1 MPMSS
6 FWSRLRRPITALA
19 PMEDVTDTVFRRIV
33 ARCGPPDVFFTEFTS
48 TDGLCSA
55 GRPAVSHRLVYTEE
69 ERPIVA
75 QIWGTKPELHYRAAR
90 EVAAMGFDGIDINM
104 GCPVKKIV
112 KGGAC
117 AAMIDNPSLA
127 AEVIRA
133 TREGAGDLPVSVKT
147 RCGYRRWR
155 TEDWAAFLLEQRP
168 EALIVHGRIAKDES
182 KLPARWE
189 EIATVVRLRDEA
201 RSDVLVLGNGDVRSL
216 GEVEEKA
223 RLYGVDGVMVGRGIF
238 ETPFLFRNHTP
249 EPWPVESR
257 LDLLLQH
264 LALYRGTWG
273 ERHYPRLKKFYKMY
287 VAGFAGAAHLR
298 SGLME
303 TDSLSEAEELV
314 RRWLEAHAAV
324 AAT

>member
-1 MPMSS
+1 
-6 FWSRLRRPITALA
+6 
-19 PMEDVTDTVFRRIV
+19 MEDVTDTVFRRIV
-33 ARCGPPDVFFTEFTS
+33 ARCGAPDVFFTEFTS

-55 GRPAVSHRLVYTEE
+55 GRAAVSHRLAYTEE

-75 QIWGTKPELHYRAAR
+75 QIWGTKPELHYLAAR
-90 EVAAMGFDGIDINM
+90 EIAAMGFDGIDINM

-117 AAMIDNPSLA
+117 AALIDNPSLA
-127 AEVIRA
+127 AECIRA
-133 TREGAGDLPVSVKT
+133 TREGAADLPVSVKT
-147 RCGYRRWR
+147 RCGYRRWH
-155 TEDWAAFLLEQRP
+155 TEEWAAFLLEQRP

-201 RSDVLVLGNGDVRSL
+201 SSDVLILGNGDVRSL
-216 GEVEEKA
+216 GEIEEKA

-238 ETPFLFRNHTP
+238 DTPFLFRDLTP
-249 EPWPVESR
+249 RPWPAAER
-257 LDLLLQH
+257 LELLLQH
-264 LALYRGTWG
+264 LALYRRTWG

-287 VAGFAGAAHLR
+287 VGGFAGAAHLR
-298 SGLME
+298 AELME
-303 TDSLSEAEELV
+303 TGGVPEAEALV
-314 RRWLEAHAAV
+314 RRWLDARALV